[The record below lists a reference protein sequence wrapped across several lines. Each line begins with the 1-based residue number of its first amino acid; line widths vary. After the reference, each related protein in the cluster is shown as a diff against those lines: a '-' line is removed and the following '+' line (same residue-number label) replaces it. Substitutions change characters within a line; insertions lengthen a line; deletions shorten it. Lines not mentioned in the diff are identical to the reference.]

1 MADRKRSKK
10 GMSIVEAVVSMAII
24 VAVTAAF
31 CTVCL
36 VGTKLQA
43 KARSVMRAETA
54 AAEFVSAFTSL
65 YPSYDAEDT
74 ESVASLT
81 ERYVARLEASL
92 GGDVSSEGN
101 AYSYEGD
108 GISVE
113 CEADFESGKAESK
126 GYVSG
131 QSGEVCCYSVDFSEE
146 DSEEGS
152 AG

>member
-1 MADRKRSKK
+1 MAERKRSKR

-43 KARSVMRAETA
+43 RARSVMRAETA
-54 AAEFVSAFTSL
+54 AAEFVTAFTSL
-65 YPSYDAEDT
+65 YPSYGAEDT
-74 ESVASLT
+74 DGIGSVT
-81 ERYVARLEASL
+81 EQYVARLEASL

-101 AYSYEGD
+101 VYSYVGD

-131 QSGEVCCYSVDFSEE
+131 QSSEVCCYAVDFSGGTSEGE
-146 DSEEGS
+146 D